1 MSHFVLRRTAR
12 FKPQPVSNTQQLSI
26 SLKSA
31 PIGVFSEE
39 RLYAMKQDCARRGD
53 FDRFERLS
61 TYEQVLSQSKIS
73 RKLKPLAVS

>member
-31 PIGVFSEE
+31 PRGIFSEE
-39 RLYAMKQDCARRGD
+39 SLTAMKQDCARRGD
-53 FDRFERLS
+53 FDRFERLA

-73 RKLKPLAVS
+73 SLSKQAAK